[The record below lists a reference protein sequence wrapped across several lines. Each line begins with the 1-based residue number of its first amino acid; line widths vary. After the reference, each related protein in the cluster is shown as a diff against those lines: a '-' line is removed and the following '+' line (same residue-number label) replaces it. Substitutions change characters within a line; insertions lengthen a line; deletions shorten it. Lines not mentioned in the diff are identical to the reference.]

1 MLKLV
6 DITKTYEMGEE
17 KVEALKGVSLEFRKS
32 EFVSILGPSGCGKT
46 TLLNIVGGLDRY
58 TSGDLVINGKSTKD
72 FKDKDWDT
80 YRNHSVGFVF
90 QSYNLIPHQT
100 VLENVEI
107 ALTLS
112 GVSKEERRKRAKA
125 VLEKVGLGDKLKNKP
140 NQLSGGQMQRVAI
153 ARALV
158 NDPEIILADE
168 PTGALDTNTS
178 VQIMEIL
185 KEISKDRLIIMVT
198 HNPELAEEYST
209 RIVKLLDGNLTDD
222 SNPYEATKKE
232 KKGLLSLTDDS
243 TLSERDKKK
252 KGKKKRMS
260 FFTALA
266 LSFKNLLTKKGR
278 TILVSF
284 AGSIGIIG
292 IALILAI
299 SNGFSAY
306 VDQTQKETL
315 STYPLSLTN
324 SNYDMAS
331 LMKIFLSND
340 EDDKKNEEGKVYTKD
355 ELTDMLKKFNS
366 SSNKN
371 DLKSFKAYLDGEG
384 KEEIKDYTSAIQYSY
399 NINVNAYYNSDT
411 NGLINAN
418 LTTVFADAITAYPK
432 NNAFASEDEKVRY
445 GLLNYMFGSTS
456 SFYSNEFWSEM
467 LDNQELLQ
475 AQYELIGENS
485 KWAKEYNE
493 VMIVVDKNNQISDYT
508 LYGLGLLNQEELD
521 GLLKNYIKGQNS
533 EPVNTSFTYDDLL
546 GIEYKILL
554 ESDYFEKQAD
564 GTYLDIRSLKT
575 SDESTYNSKLQSLY
589 ETKAIPIKV
598 AGIIREKEGASAL
611 SIDTCIAYNSALT
624 KHIIEKN
631 NASEI
636 VKAQLA
642 NNTKNVVTGQN
653 FVESPYASIA
663 MQKEQV
669 LSLIGY
675 ADLANPETIHLYPV
689 DFEAKASISN
699 LITNYNN
706 LCIEKGEEEK
716 VITYS
721 DTVGTMM
728 SSISTIISAISYVL
742 IAFVAVS
749 LVVSS
754 IMIGIITYISVIERT
769 KEIGVL
775 RSVGASKRDV
785 SRVFTAE
792 TFIIGLSS
800 GLFGVLIS
808 FLLTIP
814 INLILESFTGMA
826 GIASLPIVGS
836 IVLVAISVLLTFIAG
851 FFPSRV
857 AAKKDPVIALRSN

>member
-1 MLKLV
+1 MRREWKELK
-6 DITKTYEMGEE
+6 
-17 KVEALKGVSLEFRKS
+17 ARKKK
-32 EFVSILGPSGCGKT
+32 LR
-46 TLLNIVGGLDRY
+46 NDDR
-58 TSGDLVINGKSTKD
+58 N
-72 FKDKDWDT
+72 
-80 YRNHSVGFVF
+80 
-90 QSYNLIPHQT
+90 
-100 VLENVEI
+100 
-107 ALTLS
+107 
-112 GVSKEERRKRAKA
+112 
-125 VLEKVGLGDKLKNKP
+125 
-140 NQLSGGQMQRVAI
+140 
-153 ARALV
+153 
-158 NDPEIILADE
+158 
-168 PTGALDTNTS
+168 
-178 VQIMEIL
+178 
-185 KEISKDRLIIMVT
+185 
-198 HNPELAEEYST
+198 
-209 RIVKLLDGNLTDD
+209 
-222 SNPYEATKKE
+222 E
-232 KKGLLSLTDDS
+232 KKK
-243 TLSERDKKK
+243 R
-252 KGKKKRMS
+252 KKKRMS

-292 IALILAI
+292 IALILAM

-306 VDQTQKETL
+306 VDKTQRETL

-340 EDDKKNEEGKVYTKD
+340 EDDKKNEEGKIYTKD
-355 ELTDMLKKFNS
+355 ELTNMLEKFNS

-371 DLKSFKAYLDGEG
+371 DLKSFKAYLEGDG
-384 KEEIKDYTSAIQYSY
+384 KDKIEKYTSAIQYTY
-399 NINVNAYYNSDT
+399 NINVNAYYDSDT
-411 NGLINAN
+411 NGLVSAN

-432 NNAFASEDEKVRY
+432 NNAFASEDEKIRY

-467 LDNQELLQ
+467 LDNQDLLKE
-475 AQYELIGENS
+475 QYELVGENS
-485 KWAKEYNE
+485 KWAENYNE

-508 LYGLGLLNQEELD
+508 LYGLGLLNQDELD
-521 GLLKNYIKGQNS
+521 TLLKNYIKGQNS

-546 GIEYKILL
+546 DIEYKILL
-554 ESDYFEKQAD
+554 ESEYFEEKAD

-575 SDESTYNSKLQSLY
+575 TNPNDYQAKLKALY
-589 ETKAIPIKV
+589 EDKNKGLPIKV
-598 AGIIREKEGASAL
+598 AGIIREKENASAL
-611 SIDTCIAYNSALT
+611 SIDTCVAYNSALT
-624 KHIIEKN
+624 KYIIDKN
-631 NASEI
+631 NNSEI

-642 NNTKNVVTGQN
+642 SLNKNILTGAD
-653 FVESPYASIA
+653 FVETQFASIE
-663 MQKEQV
+663 MQREQV
-669 LSLIGY
+669 LSSMGY
-675 ADLANPETIHLYPV
+675 ADLSNPESIKLFPI
-689 DFEAKASISN
+689 DFEAKTEISN
-699 LITNYNN
+699 LISSYNDTCLAN
-706 LCIEKGEEEK
+706 GEEEK
-716 VITYS
+716 IITYT

-749 LVVSS
+749 LIVSS

-792 TFIIGLSS
+792 SFIIGLSS

-836 IVLVAISVLLTFIAG
+836 IILVLISVTLTFIAG

>member
-575 SDESTYNSKLQSLY
+575 SDESTYNSKLQTLY

-749 LVVSS
+749 LIVSS